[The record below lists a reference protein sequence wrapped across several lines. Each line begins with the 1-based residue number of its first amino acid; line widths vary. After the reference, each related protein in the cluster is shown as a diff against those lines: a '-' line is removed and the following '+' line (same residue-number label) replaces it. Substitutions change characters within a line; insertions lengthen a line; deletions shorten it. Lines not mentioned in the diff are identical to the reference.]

1 MIKYPKIVCLLL
13 FIIEIVGLIIYIIN
27 INKSN
32 ENQAELFEAINN
44 TIINTKEDRKKFY
57 YYLSEFKRILLYNDK
72 DNIDGRSTL
81 SKIVTHLYIPTFI
94 LIIVSCL
101 VFSAEYYNYSFYIFL
116 ICGLLTLCSFIDS
129 LFYPYKVDI
138 PGKDI
143 YIFDDILNDKIKK
156 ALNEKINIKEYIVG
170 STIVVILAIIAHII
184 ICKYLDIIVSK
195 DNDEESRILN
205 SLVKKENDK
214 ENEDDKN
221 IIEPILK

>member
-32 ENQAELFEAINN
+32 ENQSELFQTINN
-44 TIINTKEDRKKFY
+44 TIATTKNIKEFY
-57 YYLSEFKRILLYNDK
+57 YYLSEFKRILLYNNK

-94 LIIVSCL
+94 LIIVGFL
-101 VFSAEYYNYSFYIFL
+101 VFWAEYYNYSFYIFL

-143 YIFDDILNDKIKK
+143 YIFDDVLNDKIKK
-156 ALNEKINIKEYIVG
+156 ALNEKLNIKIYIIG
-170 STIVVILAIIAHII
+170 STIVVILTIIAHII
-184 ICKYLDIIVSK
+184 ICKYLDLTVSK
-195 DNDEESRILN
+195 DNDEESGILN

-214 ENEDDKN
+214 EDKDDKN

>member
-13 FIIEIVGLIIYIIN
+13 FIIEIVGLIFYIIN

-32 ENQAELFEAINN
+32 ENQTDLFETINK
-44 TIINTKEDRKKFY
+44 TITTTKDRKEYY
-57 YYLSEFKRILLYNDK
+57 YYLTEFKRILLYNDK

-94 LIIVSCL
+94 LIIVGCL
-101 VFSAEYYNYSFYIFL
+101 VFCAEYYNYSFYIFL
-116 ICGLLTLCSFIDS
+116 VCGLLTLCSFIDS

-138 PGKDI
+138 QGKDI
-143 YIFDDILNDKIKK
+143 YIFDDKLNDRIKK
-156 ALNEKINIKEYIVG
+156 ALNEKINIKVYIVG
-170 STIVVILAIIAHII
+170 STIVVILTIIVHII
-184 ICKYLDIIVSK
+184 ICKLLDK
-195 DNDEESRILN
+195 NKGNDNDEESHILS

-214 ENEDDKN
+214 EDKDDKN

>member
-32 ENQAELFEAINN
+32 ENQSELFQTINN
-44 TIINTKEDRKKFY
+44 TIATTKNIKEFY
-57 YYLSEFKRILLYNDK
+57 YYLSEFKRILLYNNK

-94 LIIVSCL
+94 LIIVGCL

-143 YIFDDILNDKIKK
+143 YIFDDVLNDKIKK
-156 ALNEKINIKEYIVG
+156 ALNEKLNIKIYIIG
-170 STIVVILAIIAHII
+170 STIVVILTIIAHII
-184 ICKYLDIIVSK
+184 ICKYLDLTVSK
-195 DNDEESRILN
+195 DNDEESGILN

-214 ENEDDKN
+214 EDKDDKN